1 MTINSVNTTAITKI
15 NGVALASIVKM
26 NGVTLALPSPIPAG
40 IVTDGLIMYLDA
52 AVPQSYSGTG
62 TNWTDITYD
71 GNDGTLINGVAYS
84 PANSGTLVFDGVN
97 DYVDLTNRNLDSYTN
112 FVWNAWV
119 KTPSVL
125 SGFKMIL
132 SVNTYYCYLSL
143 YNNQFT
149 FDTRLNG
156 SNRFGTLLPE
166 TWYNVTVVRDTN
178 VDYCYINGVLINS
191 IADIYPP
198 AGVFQ
203 VGVWAYNNTLFYD
216 SNISVVSIYN
226 QSLTAAQVLQN
237 YNALVSRY
245 SLPPSSLAILNAD
258 ANTYNPSFPTTW
270 IDNNGHVGSLVNGTS
285 YSPTFGGNMVFDGI
299 NDYAT
304 FPNEVLLD
312 SQTITM
318 ESWASLNTLFQQGF
332 IFEKGLVN
340 TQYSNFFY
348 TDGNY
353 YFRTQGLSNVDL
365 SIPASSY
372 MTTGA
377 WYLLTCTYASG
388 VKSIYVNGV
397 LVNQLSGITGTIPSN
412 NTGLYLGAYY
422 GGGYT
427 SFNLNGKIAISRAY
441 NIALTATQV
450 LQNFN
455 TEKTRFGY

>member
-1 MTINSVNTTAITKI
+1 MTVNGVNTTAITKI

-52 AVPQSYSGTG
+52 AVSQSYSGTG
-62 TNWTDITYD
+62 TVWTDITYD

-97 DYVDLTNRNLDSYTN
+97 DYVDLTNVNLDSYTN

-132 SVNTYYCYLSL
+132 SVQTYYCYLSL
-143 YNNQFT
+143 YNNQFA

-156 SNRFGTLLPE
+156 SNKFGTLLPE

-191 IADIYPP
+191 IADIYPV

-203 VGVWAYNNTLFYD
+203 VGVWAFNNTLFYD

-226 QSLTAAQVLQN
+226 QSLTAGQVLQN
-237 YNALVSRY
+237 YNALKDRY
-245 SLPPSSLAILNAD
+245 VTATPILNAD
-258 ANTYNPSFPTTW
+258 ANTYNPAFPTTW
-270 IDNNGHVGSLVNGTS
+270 VDNNGHVGTLVNGTS

-304 FPNEVLLD
+304 FPNEPLLD

-318 ESWASLNTLFQQGF
+318 ESWVYLNATIYQAAFV
-332 IFEKGLVN
+332 FEKGFVN
-340 TQYSNFFY
+340 TQFSNFFY
-348 TDGNY
+348 SDGNF
-353 YFRTQGLSNVDL
+353 YFRTKGLSTEDL
-365 SIPASSY
+365 SIPTGAY
-372 MTTGA
+372 MTANA
-377 WYLLTCTYASG
+377 WYLITCTYGGG
-388 VKSIYVNGV
+388 VKSIYINGL
-397 LVNQLSGITGTIPSN
+397 LVSQVIGLTGTIPYN
-412 NTGLYLGAYY
+412 NTGLFLGCYFV
-422 GGGYT
+422 G
-427 SFNLNGKIAISRAY
+427 SPQFNLNGRIAISRAY
-441 NIALTATQV
+441 NSAITSTQA

-455 TEKTRFGY
+455 AEKTRFGY